1 MAENGEGGEKPTPPE
16 GLKPMF
22 IQMASLEKYEMKTG
36 PDVADCVPYKLF
48 SVAKLKEE
56 ILVMGFMSDFHAV
69 QKFIDAYDGE
79 EVMVLFD
86 PEETYGDSFLL
97 CTNEAAK
104 ERELGAMRAKEEA
117 AEAERQ
123 AKEEA
128 ERLAREA
135 EEAKLNAVYED
146 KPFVARPYASES
158 MEGTLEEIAELAT
171 TPHRP
176 LMSCRITRPRSSFG
190 HSCVFGARD
199 ADNEK
204 YVEFRSQKNPDFVDH
219 SVRVREV
226 GLQGAATH
234 SASATQTTWFRPVN
248 KAVQYTA
255 GGSTE
260 GNSQA
265 ASQQLGKASQ
275 GSGGAVAGAGDPPKG
290 LVDFLYRAMDAM
302 EEALQQNETV
312 DIFHDAFSGV
322 GDEEGTVGQKGDNEL
337 KELRTFNDIQ
347 YSKNQSLSAIDW
359 HPRRKGMLAV
369 SPTRN
374 LSFDERVEVSGR
386 AHTSYILVW
395 DFVDLIHPQIKLE
408 APHEMLCFR
417 FNRNP
422 GQHGLV
428 AAGCLNGQVV
438 LWDISSAIASLDA
451 RMDKSSSSRRL
462 RGDPTEDAPQ
472 SPAELPPVS
481 PLVVSQI
488 DFSHRRMVAD
498 LAWLSPRTQVNSR
511 GQLLDEEHLNG
522 QSHQFVTASG
532 DGQVLFWDTRY
543 ADIAEGKL
551 PFIAKPRASAAAAG
565 GDKAKDKESAPKWM
579 PLFRM
584 QVKRL
589 EGVGEL
595 SICRM
600 SLLDRSTAA
609 DEEDR
614 RSQLFASTEEGDLL
628 FADWR
633 AAAPAKEEG
642 GGGGG
647 GGGGEEGD
655 GSDAPEYVQWMASD
669 HPRPCVALQPSPFFP
684 NLFLSVGDWSF
695 QLWMLGREMP
705 IFSSPAATTSLT
717 SGRWSP
723 TRPGMLFV
731 GKQDGSMD
739 VWDLTDSSYK
749 PALTSTVASTQVTE
763 LEFLSGGAAS
773 NKSQLLAVGDLLG
786 NLHVFDIPRSL
797 WKAHPEERQLMTNF
811 IQREVQRVEYGQERA
826 LIRAQEAGDP
836 DKDGMDGQH
845 DGMPPPAPGGGGM
858 PVGGAPPPPGGANGP
873 GDEQLAADEAKYE
886 ELEKRF
892 IEELGLADADL
903 PEHWLKAHPG
913 GTAAILAGDQAV
925 RV

>member
-1 MAENGEGGEKPTPPE
+1 MAENGGGEGDKPAPTPPE

-22 IQMASLEKYEMKTG
+22 IQISSLEQYGMKTG
-36 PDVADCVPYKLF
+36 PDVADVVEYKLF
-48 SVAKLKEE
+48 DVAELKKE
-56 ILVMGFMSDFHAV
+56 ILDKGFMCDFHPV
-69 QKFIDAYDGE
+69 RDVVNAYDGDE
-79 EVMVLFD
+79 LLVLFD

-97 CTNEAAK
+97 CMDESVK
-104 ERELGAMRAKEEA
+104 ERELGKMRAKEEA
-117 AEAERQ
+117 AEAERL

-146 KPFVARPYASES
+146 KPFIARAYTSES
-158 MEGTLEEIAELAT
+158 MEGTLEEIEELAT
-171 TPHRP
+171 TPQRM

-204 YVEFRSQKNPDFVDH
+204 YVEFRSHKNPDFVDH
-219 SVRVREV
+219 MVRVREV
-226 GLQGAATH
+226 GLQGAALQA
-234 SASATQTTWFRPVN
+234 ASATQTTWFRPVN
-248 KAVQYTA
+248 KGVQYVA
-255 GGSTE
+255 GGGDAVGEAPT
-260 GNSQA
+260 
-265 ASQQLGKASQ
+265 
-275 GSGGAVAGAGDPPKG
+275 SGVRQTVEAPKG

-312 DIFHDAFSGV
+312 DIFHDAFAGV
-322 GDEEGTVGQKGDNEL
+322 GDEEGTVGQKGDNDL
-337 KELRTFNDIQ
+337 KELRTFNDIT

-374 LSFDERVEVSGR
+374 LSFDQRVEVSGR

-395 DFVDLIHPQIKLE
+395 DFMDLINPQIKLE

-462 RGDPTEDAPQ
+462 RGDTAEDSPP
-472 SPAELPPVS
+472 SPADLPPVA
-481 PLVVSQI
+481 PLAVSQI

-511 GQLLDEEHLNG
+511 GQLLDEEHLG
-522 QSHQFVTASG
+522 ATSHQFVTASG
-532 DGQVLFWDTRY
+532 DGQVLFWDTRFV
-543 ADIAEGKL
+543 DIAEGKL
-551 PFIAKPRASAAAAG
+551 PWIAKPRASAAAAA
-565 GDKAKDKESAPKWM
+565 GDKSKDKEVAPKWL

-600 SLLDRSTAA
+600 SLLDPSQAA
-609 DEEDR
+609 GAEEDR

-633 AAAPAKEEG
+633 AAPASAAAG
-642 GGGGG
+642 GGGKEDA
-647 GGGGEEGD
+647 GGEEGD
-655 GSDAPEYVQWMASD
+655 GTDAPEYVQWMAPD

-684 NLFLSVGDWSF
+684 NLLLSVGDWSF
-695 QLWMLGREMP
+695 QLWMLGREVP
-705 IFSSPAATTSLT
+705 IFSSPAASTSLS

-749 PALTSTVASTQVTE
+749 PALTCTVASTQVTE
-763 LEFLSGGAAS
+763 LEFLSGSAAS
-773 NKSQLLAVGDLLG
+773 SKSQLLAVGDLLG

-797 WKAHPEERQLMTNF
+797 WKAHPEERQLMANF
-811 IQREVQRVEYGQERA
+811 VQREVQRVDYGRERA
-826 LIRAQEAGDP
+826 LLRSQEAGPAEDA
-836 DKDGMDGQH
+836 GQE
-845 DGMPPPAPGGGGM
+845 DAGLPPAPGGAAG
-858 PVGGAPPPPGGANGP
+858 GGAPPPPGGSEN
-873 GDEQLAADEAKYE
+873 ERLAADEAKYE

-892 IEELGLADADL
+892 IQELALADADL
-903 PEHWLKAHPG
+903 PDHWLKAHPG
-913 GTAAILAGDQAV
+913 GTAAILAEDQGEAKQ
-925 RV
+925 